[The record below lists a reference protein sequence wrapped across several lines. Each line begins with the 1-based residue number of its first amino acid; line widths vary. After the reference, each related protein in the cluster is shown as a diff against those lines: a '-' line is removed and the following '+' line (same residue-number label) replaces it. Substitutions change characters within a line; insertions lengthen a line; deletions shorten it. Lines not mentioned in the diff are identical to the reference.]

1 MTDAAD
7 LILAGD
13 TRLAA
18 RLMRALDDGVP
29 RAYEILGRLY
39 DRTGGTRRI
48 GITGHPGVGKS
59 TLTDRLVTAYR
70 AAGKRVGVVAIDPS
84 SPYTGGA
91 ILGDRVRMQK
101 HAGDEGVFIR
111 SLATRGA
118 LGGLSAGARDTVYV
132 MEAMGFDIIL
142 VETVGVGQDE
152 VDVANLVESSVVV
165 TVPGLGDSVQAIK
178 AGILEIA
185 DIFVV
190 NKADHPDADRAANHL
205 HLILD
210 LEGGERHGRPVPVLK
225 TIAQT
230 GEGIDALCDAL
241 TSHEEHLATTPEGA
255 RRAQRR
261 SEVALLERV
270 ELLLRAKARAA
281 VAAHGGIHEVVN
293 AIQDKTL
300 DPYRAARQVV
310 DAIES

>member
-1 MTDAAD
+1 MNETAQKV
-7 LILAGD
+7 LSGEV
-13 TRLAA
+13 RVAA
-18 RLMRALDDGVP
+18 RLMRALDDGRP
-29 RAYEILGRLY
+29 EAYAVLAELY
-39 DRTGGTRRI
+39 AHTGNAVRVGV
-48 GITGHPGVGKS
+48 TGHPGVGKS

-101 HAGDEGVFIR
+101 HAGDAGVFIR

-118 LGGLSAGARDTVYV
+118 LGGLSSSARDTVFV
-132 MEAMGFDIIL
+132 MEAMGFDIVI

-152 VDVANLVESSVVV
+152 VDVANLVATSIVV

-190 NKADHPDADRAANHL
+190 NKADNPDAERAANHL
-205 HLILD
+205 HMILE
-210 LEGGERHGRPVPVLK
+210 LEGGERWGRRVPVLK
-225 TIAQT
+225 TIAQAGT
-230 GEGIDALCDAL
+230 GIDALMR
-241 TSHEEHLATTPEGA
+241 SIEEHGTHLVNSAEGP

-261 SEVALLERV
+261 AEVALAERV

-281 VAAHGGIHEVVN
+281 VAAHGGIDQVVDS
-293 AIQDKTL
+293 IRQRTL
-300 DPYRAARQVV
+300 DPYRAAHGIVANLS
-310 DAIES
+310 D